1 MNYQE
6 FLSDLKTLISF
17 KSVHGKA
24 EENAPFGIENKKALD
39 FFLSVANRFG
49 FSTINYDYY
58 GGEIYYGEG
67 EEIGIVGHLDVVPV
81 GQGWN
86 TDPFTLTEVDGWLY
100 GRGIEDDKAPNLMCL
115 YALKELKDEGVKF
128 NRKIRLLIGC
138 NEETGWEDVKYMKTK
153 TTFPKYGFSPDSNF
167 PLSYAEKGIY
177 HLKVELP
184 TFKKFKN
191 LQGGS
196 AVNAVCDYASV
207 EVLDG
212 AVNEELLTKYG
223 LKLKGKVIESFGLS
237 AHGSAP
243 HKGKNALYP
252 LLKYLED
259 MGEELHNLP
268 TLLFTDGIGLSKF
281 ENEQGLTT
289 ISPDVVEYVDEKAIL
304 TCDIRLPAPFN
315 INDIKEN
322 FALIK
327 QNYQIIERHE
337 PFMADKD
344 GFLVNALL
352 SAYNEVMKTDAKP
365 QYQSG
370 STFARCFEAGCGFG
384 FGDEKGTKGC
394 HEANEGVSVEH
405 LKNSYEV
412 YKKAIYNLVK

>member
-6 FLSDLKTLISF
+6 FFSDLKTLISF
-17 KSVHGKA
+17 KSVQGKA

-49 FSTINYDYY
+49 FTTINYDYY
-58 GGEIYYGEG
+58 GGEVVYGEG

-81 GQGWN
+81 GFGWN

-138 NEETGWEDVKYMKTK
+138 NEETGWEDIKYMKTK

-177 HLKVELP
+177 HLKVTLP
-184 TFKKFKN
+184 TFKRFKN
-191 LQGGS
+191 LKGGS
-196 AVNAVCDYASV
+196 AINAVCDYASV

-212 AVNEELLTKYG
+212 AVNRELLTKYG
-223 LKLKGKVIESFGLS
+223 LKLNGNLIESFGLS

-252 LLKYLED
+252 IFKYLED
-259 MGEELHNLP
+259 MGEDLYNLAD
-268 TLLFTDGIGLSKF
+268 LLFKDGIGLSKF

-289 ISPDVVEYVDEKAIL
+289 ISPNIIENIDGKTLLSCDV
-304 TCDIRLPAPFN
+304 RLPAPFE
-315 INDIKEN
+315 IKDIMEN

-327 QNYQIIERHE
+327 QDYQVIERHE

-352 SAYNEVMKTDAKP
+352 SAYNEVMQTNEKP
-365 QYQSG
+365 KYQSG
-370 STFARCFEAGCGFG
+370 STFARCFEVGCGFG
-384 FGDEKGTKGC
+384 FGDEKGSKGC
-394 HEANEGVSVEH
+394 HEANEGVSITH
-405 LKNSYEV
+405 LKKSYEV